1 MENIVYLPTEDLVD
15 YSEHPYKVLDN
26 DDMRELAK
34 SIEEYGVLEP
44 LIVRPLDDNQYEILS
59 GHRRRMAAEI
69 AGEKTVPAMIINQSD
84 VDAAITVVDS
94 NLHRENILPS
104 ERAYAYRLKY
114 EAQKCQGKRN
124 DLTSGTEFRKFDKS
138 ERQIRYYIRLTNL
151 IDVLLDKVDEGS
163 ISIKAGA
170 ELSYLNVLSQSMVND
185 YIEKEL
191 CTVSEAQAKQIKELF
206 MKKQLS
212 DHELHKILCCE
223 AEKEKLYLKTE
234 KLRKYFPK
242 EYTIKQCEN
251 ELWRILDKWFNTNNL

>member
-1 MENIVYLPTEDLVD
+1 MENIVYLPIEDLFD

-44 LIVRPLDDNQYEILS
+44 LIVRGIDDRKYEILS
-59 GHRRRMAAEI
+59 GHRRRMAADI
-69 AGEKTVPAMIINQSD
+69 AGQKTLPAIITNQSD
-84 VDAAITVVDS
+84 IDAAIMVVDS

-151 IDVLLDKVDEGS
+151 IDALLDKVDEGI

-170 ELSYLNVLSQSMVND
+170 ELSFLNVPSQSMVND
-185 YIEKEL
+185 FIEKEL
-191 CTVSEAQAKQIKELF
+191 CTVSESQAKQIKELYI
-206 MKKQLS
+206 KKQLS
-212 DHELHKILCCE
+212 EYELHKVLCDE
-223 AEKEKLYLKTE
+223 LEKERVYLEIRKLKIS
-234 KLRKYFPK
+234 FPSDYSIEQCK
-242 EYTIKQCEN
+242 E
-251 ELWRILDKWFNTNNL
+251 ELWKILDMWFERQK